1 MYHTDCIPLVCRN
14 AFWSVLC
21 ICKTSR
27 QNNMSHYSYKSGFGR
42 QILPAS
48 SGHFYMTR
56 PKQFLADLSWK
67 TGGKSSWK
75 CSFDSTLV
83 DEFLTY
89 GQMLIALVSIHFW
102 CFTYFLRCSIPGKHD
117 RDTNGIFQSKFH
129 LISYKSFCSHSFTR
143 LETGINHS
151 GCSNKFFW
159 GEKMLI
165 FSAEHPDQILAV
177 YRI

>member
-1 MYHTDCIPLVCRN
+1 MHFGLFYAFAKHQGRTTWATIATKVAFAGKFCLHLQDTFIWLVQSN
-14 AFWSVLC
+14 
-21 ICKTSR
+21 
-27 QNNMSHYSYKSGFGR
+27 
-42 QILPAS
+42 
-48 SGHFYMTR
+48 
-56 PKQFLADLSWK
+56 FLLIYGERLVVNQA
-67 TGGKSSWK
+67 GYK

-89 GQMLIALVSIHFW
+89 GEMLIALVSIHFW
-102 CFTYFLRCSIPGKHD
+102 CFTYFLRCSIHGKHD

-129 LISYKSFCSHSFTR
+129 LISYKSFCSHSWE